1 MPFFLHWGRD
11 LGPLPDAALAQLADA
26 IVPAVSPS
34 SIDAPLR
41 LSLLPVESE
50 GWSGLPGIAGANDAG
65 PLSPA
70 FVLAGLDRSGERDI
84 RVRLVDEI
92 LGLEVLVELG
102 IDTGGVLESRIGV
115 TNRAP
120 AAFTL
125 SRLAATLPVPA
136 RARELLDFTGRWSH
150 ERRPQRRSLEHGS
163 WSRQTRHGRTG
174 HDSPFA
180 LVAGT
185 DGFGFQRG
193 EVWALH
199 VAFSGDQH
207 LSADS
212 HATGH
217 ALLSGGEL
225 LAAGE
230 VRLETG
236 QSHQSPP
243 VVAAFSADGLDGI
256 SSRFHAHVRER
267 HPLAARKV
275 IVNTWEAVYFDQ
287 DIDRL
292 AALAETAASVGVER
306 FVLDDGWMT
315 GRIDDRRALG
325 DWTVDPIR
333 WPEGLHPLIDRVA
346 ALGMDFGLWVEPE
359 MVSTDSDLARAH
371 PEWLLRGRSD
381 RLPQPWRQQFALD
394 LGNPDAFEN
403 ILGQLTALLDEYPI
417 AYLKWD
423 QNRDL
428 LGGSSLRQTRATYRL
443 MDALRERYPGL
454 EIESCSSGG
463 ARVDLGVI
471 ERTDRM
477 WVSDTNDPLERQ
489 SIQRWTGLLLPPEY
503 LGSHLGAPTA
513 HTTGRTS
520 DMGLRLATAF
530 FLSAGIEWDLSQADA
545 ADLRAISTW
554 IARYKEFRAL
564 LHSGRT
570 VRADAADPALLAHGI
585 VAPDASEAVF
595 AVVCLAAPRD
605 AVPAPVLFPG
615 LSPEVTYRIEVLDL
629 GAGPRVMQDLAPP
642 WLGSG
647 NLTLP
652 GRVLGEV
659 GIAMPLLLPAQALV
673 LRFSTV

>member
-1 MPFFLHWGRD
+1 M
-11 LGPLPDAALAQLADA
+11 ADA
-26 IVPAVSPS
+26 IAPAVSPS
-34 SIDAPLR
+34 SIDGQLR
-41 LSLLPVESE
+41 LSLVPLESE
-50 GWSGLPGIAGANDAG
+50 GWSGLPGFAGANDAG

-70 FVLAGLDRSGERDI
+70 FLLTGIEQTSDSSILVLLA
-84 RVRLVDEI
+84 DETT
-92 LGLEVLVELG
+92 GLELDASIG
-102 IDTGGVLESRIGV
+102 IDSHGVLECRSTV

-120 AAFTL
+120 VAFTL
-125 SRLAATLPVPA
+125 SRLAVTLPVPA

-150 ERRPQRRSLEHGS
+150 ERRPQRRSLDHGS
-163 WSRQTRHGRTG
+163 WSRQSRHGRTG
-174 HDSPFA
+174 HDSPFV

-185 DGFGFQRG
+185 EGFGFRSG
-193 EVWALH
+193 EAWALH

-225 LAAGE
+225 LAPGE
-230 VRLETG
+230 VRLERG
-236 QSHQSPP
+236 QSHRSPA
-243 VVAAFSADGLDGI
+243 VVAAWSADGLDGI
-256 SSRFHAHVRER
+256 SARFHDRVRER
-267 HPLAARKV
+267 HPLPVRKV
-275 IVNTWEAVYFDQ
+275 IVNTWEAVYFEHE
-287 DIDRL
+287 IDRL
-292 AALAETAASVGVER
+292 ASLAETAAAVGVER

-325 DWTVDPIR
+325 DWTVDPVR
-333 WPEGLHPLIDRVA
+333 WPGGLHPLIDRVH

-359 MVSTDSDLARAH
+359 MVSLDSDIARAH
-371 PEWLLRGRSD
+371 PDWLLRGRAD

-443 MDALRERYPGL
+443 MDALRERHPGL

-463 ARVDLGVI
+463 ARVDLGVL
-471 ERTDRM
+471 ERTDRI

-530 FLSAGIEWDLSQADA
+530 FLSAGIEWDLGQADA
-545 ADLRAISTW
+545 ADLQAIRTW
-554 IARYKEFRAL
+554 IALYTRSRTL
-564 LHSGRT
+564 LHSGRA
-570 VRADAADPALLAHGI
+570 VRADAADPAILVHGA
-585 VAPDASEAVF
+585 VAPDAAIF
-595 AVVCLAAPRD
+595 AVVCLTAPRD

-615 LSPEVTYRIEVLDL
+615 LDPDTSYRVEVLDL
-629 GAGPRVMQDLAPP
+629 GAGPRVMQDQPPP
-642 WLGSG
+642 WTEAGGLVLS
-647 NLTLP
+647 
-652 GRVLGEV
+652 GRVLGAV

-673 LRFSTV
+673 VRCVAV